1 MATGERQFVHYLW
14 NVGVIIWRTSSKWG
28 LRSSNDTQSG
38 VVEGVCTGWRV
49 YHPSRQEETCGRGE
63 GIADNQREGR
73 RRGTTRTMQPIGPK
87 VVIKP
92 LADVLCRKWL
102 GLSALRTNLMVVG
115 GMLLGGA
122 MEFVMIKM
130 WVKDTNFYKTV
141 LNKEAER
148 RAELQQTQEEG
159 KPFVTV
165 LKEQWEAKK
174 RETEL
179 AKSQKQ

>member
-1 MATGERQFVHYLW
+1 MLRRPACPPRHGCRRATSPAR
-14 NVGVIIWRTSSKWG
+14 RTS
-28 LRSSNDTQSG
+28 
-38 VVEGVCTGWRV
+38 
-49 YHPSRQEETCGRGE
+49 
-63 GIADNQREGR
+63 
-73 RRGTTRTMQPIGPK
+73 MQPIGPK
-87 VVIKP
+87 VVVKP

-122 MEFVMIKM
+122 MEFVMIKL

-148 RAELQQTQEEG
+148 RAELQQAQEEG
-159 KPFVTV
+159 KPFAAV
-165 LKEQWEAKK
+165 LKEQWEARKQ
-174 RETEL
+174 EMEL